1 MISFIELT
9 DIQKG
14 IVLTLWFLNICIMMY
29 YMSFV
34 IIQLNNIKKII
45 FPSVVTVMSII
56 IIINMLYIRNEQN
69 LSLIYMKLAQLPNN
83 IRIF

>member
-34 IIQLNNIKKII
+34 IIQLNNIKK
-45 FPSVVTVMSII
+45 
-56 IIINMLYIRNEQN
+56 
-69 LSLIYMKLAQLPNN
+69 
-83 IRIF
+83 